1 MPIHPP
7 SPPSIS
13 IEDED
18 RVGLAFLALAI
29 SVLVGNGLI
38 AVALWLVTTLLAEAP
53 ASDVPV
59 VVGMPYY
66 ILVGGTL
73 IGIVVAGV
81 TMWGLLSPVNSTYRR
96 GGLAAVAAFATAA
109 GMLVAMPVNHLLGR
123 SGLLGL
129 VVIYG
134 LGALLLSRRLDVQ
147 ERGAPS

>member
-38 AVALWLVTTLLAEAP
+38 AVALWLVTTLLADAP
-53 ASDVPV
+53 ASDLPT

-66 ILVGGTL
+66 VLIGGTL
-73 IGIVVAGV
+73 TGIVVAGG
-81 TMWGLLSPVNSTYRR
+81 TMWGLLAPVRSTYRR
-96 GGLAAVAAFATAA
+96 GGLSVVAAFATAA

-134 LGALLLSRRLDVQ
+134 LGALLLSRRLDAQ
-147 ERGAPS
+147 TKALPS